1 MANDQENILMIL
13 FGIALSF
20 VFIMAAIIVMNMA
33 QPASITTELGEI
45 VGLDL
50 EMVFQAM
57 LQPLNLIPIVFF
69 GVLSGL
75 FVKMYKTDKV
85 LQKKQNVV
93 FTVVGLWIISGF
105 VIAMN
110 VLSSIG

>member
-1 MANDQENILMIL
+1 MADDEGILMIL
-13 FGIALSF
+13 FGLALAF
-20 VFIMAAIIVMNMA
+20 MFILAAIVFMNMA
-33 QPASITTELGEI
+33 QPASITTEIGEV
-45 VGLDL
+45 VGVDL
-50 EMVFQAM
+50 EMVFETM
-57 LQPLNLIPIVFF
+57 IQPINLIPILFF

-93 FTVVGLWIISGF
+93 FTVVGLWVISGF

-110 VLSSIG
+110 ILNSIG